1 VARRREGAC
10 SSERKHDRT
19 EQEQNERQ
27 KKDEDGER
35 IRNVVPAHK
44 KTTEEWNTTELVFF
58 ICLFTLWKRT
68 NPHHIHCNK
77 KKCVLCDS

>member
-44 KTTEEWNTTELVFF
+44 ENNRRVEHNRASFF
-58 ICLFTLWKRT
+58 YLSFYIVETHKPPPHTL
-68 NPHHIHCNK
+68 
-77 KKCVLCDS
+77 